1 MPTTIEQ
8 ALPKLETLKKN
19 PEYDTKTL
27 RKIIDVLQTFGQKQ
41 EHNPVNLKNISERY
55 STRLK
60 FTSQLDKIAS
70 EIETTHPLLALTLD
84 TISDHLEAN
93 ETIKDTLADHLT
105 KMGFKK
111 DPKNHV
117 YSTTTKNQNE
127 EIGRAHV

>member
-70 EIETTHPLLALTLD
+70 E
-84 TISDHLEAN
+84 
-93 ETIKDTLADHLT
+93 K
-105 KMGFKK
+105 
-111 DPKNHV
+111 
-117 YSTTTKNQNE
+117 
-127 EIGRAHV
+127 IGRAHV